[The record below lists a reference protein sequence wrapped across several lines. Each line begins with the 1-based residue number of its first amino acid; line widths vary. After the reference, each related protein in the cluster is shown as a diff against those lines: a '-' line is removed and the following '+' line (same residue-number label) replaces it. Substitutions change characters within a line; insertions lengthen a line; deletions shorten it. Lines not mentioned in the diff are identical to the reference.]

1 MRAIIAIIF
10 SIILVACAPKMV
22 QQTFAG
28 KKFESPRGHIY
39 GGNKLYFDT
48 DSTFRYAGYGPAV
61 FVSAGYWRYDATKHE
76 IVLVSDAKLIN
87 LLPREKF
94 DSMWVDLRGKIINVK
109 SANKILFEEIVYTL
123 KQ

>member
-1 MRAIIAIIF
+1 MKAIIAISF
-10 SIILVACAPKMV
+10 LVVLVACTPKMS

-61 FVSAGYWRYDATKHE
+61 FVSAGYWKYDAAKHE
-76 IVLVSDAKLIN
+76 IVLVSDAKLIKP
-87 LLPREKF
+87 LSREKF
-94 DSMWVDLRGKIINVK
+94 DSMWVDLRGKVISVR
-109 SANKILFEEIVYTL
+109 SANKILFEDIVYTL
-123 KQ
+123 RQ